1 MKKIILSI
9 FTLSLFVFSCS
20 TDNDDTLV
28 EPLVAYENGIL
39 VSGEGKP
46 SSVSFIS
53 NDYATIEN
61 EIYYNVNNE
70 NLGVY
75 LQSIGFNGDLAYI
88 ITDNA
93 NTITVV
99 NRYTFEKV
107 GAITT
112 GLIMPRYITFS
123 NGKGYVTNWG
133 DGEDTTDDFIAV
145 IDLNTNTVTSTIA
158 IEEGPEQILSKGNNL
173 YVSHKGGYNINNI
186 ISVIDTSDNSIETI
200 EVNDAPDAMA
210 FDSNGNLVVL
220 CSGDERYWLAD
231 YVETAASITRIKTS
245 TASVISTIEF
255 PDGSHPA
262 LMAHDDDE
270 VYYILNS
277 QVYELDDN
285 DTVLPSGSILDLTV
299 GYAYGLSVNDDKLY
313 VTDASFTAQSELV
326 VYDLSSNTLTNT
338 FSVGLGASKIYFN

>member
-1 MKKIILSI
+1 MKKNIYSI
-9 FTLSLFVFSCS
+9 VALSLLVFSCS
-20 TDNDDTLV
+20 NDDDAFTQP
-28 EPLVAYENGIL
+28 EPLGAYENGIL
-39 VSGEGKP
+39 ISAEGGP
-46 SSVSFIS
+46 SSISYIS
-53 NDYATIEN
+53 NDFSVTEN
-61 EIYYNVNNE
+61 QVYFNVNNE

-75 LQSIGFNGDLAYI
+75 LQSVGFNGDKAYVVV
-88 ITDNA
+88 DA
-93 NTITVV
+93 GTITVV